1 MPSPYDSCRERSLNK
16 ISLKP
21 DQVAL
26 KKYREFTGKFLRGD
40 AAESELL

>member
-16 ISLKP
+16 RLEP